1 MKAITISSASARGE
15 RGKAQSL
22 KLKAQGKEQA
32 AKLQSERGLQAAE
45 AWVLCGANDFPDW
58 IFESPNGERR
68 DGFGLFGTV
77 VAGERFC
84 GLKAALLSPSLH
96 GYAPGSKFKPATS
109 AVAME
114 LGAWSFP

>member
-1 MKAITISSASARGE
+1 MNGCVISSAGARGE
-15 RGKAQSL
+15 WGKAQSL

-45 AWVLCGANDFPDW
+45 AWVLCGANDFPDC
-58 IFESPNGERR
+58 IFESLNGERR

-77 VAGERFC
+77 AAGGRFC

-96 GYAPGSKFKPATS
+96 GYAPGSKFKPGTA
-109 AVAME
+109 ADAME